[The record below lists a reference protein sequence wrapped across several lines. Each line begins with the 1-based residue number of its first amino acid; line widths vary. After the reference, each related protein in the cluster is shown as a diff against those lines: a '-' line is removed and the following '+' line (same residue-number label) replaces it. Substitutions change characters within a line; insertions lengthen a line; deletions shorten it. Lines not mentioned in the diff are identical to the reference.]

1 MKLRSIR
8 HPFDRLNLATFSI
21 KTKHQARQDR
31 TPIDEHRARATLAQL
46 TAVLRPG
53 EIQILTQNFQ
63 QRLMRCEGDLGVF
76 AVECEMNVL
85 LTVERQRLS
94 SSPYSKS
101 YYRSGASYRHTPRAR
116 RGSVDRPTDRVS
128 RASPHRRS
136 SHSLNV
142 RAVPFRLS
150 SGLYR

>member
-94 SSPYSKS
+94 SLLYSKS
-101 YYRSGASYRHTPRAR
+101 CYRSGASSRRTPPAP
-116 RGSVDRPTDRVS
+116 RGSDDHRAGRVFP
-128 RASPHRRS
+128 ASPHRR
-136 SHSLNV
+136 
-142 RAVPFRLS
+142 LS
-150 SGLYR
+150 